1 MRQPLGST
9 HGDPA
14 AGFIRE
20 EGYAVVIPAPA
31 LELGIQF
38 LGSTERK
45 VWEWLVGGVHVGG
58 SSEEAVQVYTA
69 SVPKNATASA
79 HHAPMSW
86 A

>member
-1 MRQPLGST
+1 MWQPLGGAY
-9 HGDPA
+9 GDPA
-14 AGFIRE
+14 SGLTRE
-20 EGYAVVIPAPA
+20 VGYEAVVPAPA
-31 LELGIQF
+31 LELGIQL

-69 SVPKNATASA
+69 SVPKNATASV